1 MPESASEASVKIL
14 QRVNAV
20 RGSTLRPIAKTN
32 KETPANDRVF
42 LSATRAAATATAAVK
57 NMDGQRSFQIYDLRF
72 TPSAFVSTDSV
83 SSTSFTAAPCSP
95 RNSVLQ
101 EDRLLRRGK
110 DGAWSVADL
119 PGLSATA
126 VLSSF
131 SFDRSGE
138 LL

>member
-57 NMDGQRSFQIYDLRF
+57 NMDGQKPFMICDLRF
-72 TPSAFVSTDSV
+72 LPVVRFRFPLLFRPVQFLQPVSRPSDAIR
-83 SSTSFTAAPCSP
+83 AA
-95 RNSVLQ
+95 R
-101 EDRLLRRGK
+101 
-110 DGAWSVADL
+110 
-119 PGLSATA
+119 
-126 VLSSF
+126 F
-131 SFDRSGE
+131 
-138 LL
+138 